1 VVIEWAKAANAVYNF
16 ISLMMTDEIS
26 AGKSSIKNVFFERI
40 HRYKIKRY
48 CRDFFRR
55 NYGTVISNPV
65 FYQWIQ
71 NDGTIDR
78 LFKHTG
84 TTHAD
89 VTDAEYIDA
98 EINRIKKDI
107 EHPLDGRDITAIRDF
122 LGGLITKHR
131 EYREKS
137 LSSDSKQIIQ
147 NNDRNTKEL
156 SNAITGIKDV
166 QDNILELV
174 ANSKGS
180 LSVDQE
186 YDIHQKLNNSL
197 AFETI

>member
-1 VVIEWAKAANAVYNF
+1 MVIEWAKAANAVYNF

-26 AGKSSIKNVFFERI
+26 AGKSSIKNAFLERV

-48 CRDFFRR
+48 CRNFFRR

-89 VTDAEYIDA
+89 ITDAEYIDA
-98 EINRIKKDI
+98 EINRIKKI
-107 EHPLDGRDITAIRDF
+107 
-122 LGGLITKHR
+122 
-131 EYREKS
+131 
-137 LSSDSKQIIQ
+137 
-147 NNDRNTKEL
+147 
-156 SNAITGIKDV
+156 
-166 QDNILELV
+166 
-174 ANSKGS
+174 
-180 LSVDQE
+180 
-186 YDIHQKLNNSL
+186 
-197 AFETI
+197 